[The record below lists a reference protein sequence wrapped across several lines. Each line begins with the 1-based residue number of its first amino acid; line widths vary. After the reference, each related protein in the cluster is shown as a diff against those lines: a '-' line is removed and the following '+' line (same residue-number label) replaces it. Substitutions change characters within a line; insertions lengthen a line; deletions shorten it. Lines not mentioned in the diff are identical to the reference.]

1 MKLKRLIYIL
11 TSLLLG
17 TVIFAG
23 PCVSASAPV
32 VGAQSAV
39 LMEADSLHILISHN
53 GSQRL
58 PMASTTKIMT
68 ALVAIEHTKK
78 LDREVKV
85 SEEAAGIEGSS
96 IYLSAGEKLTMEQLL
111 YALMLES
118 ANDAAAAIACEV
130 AGSVEEFA
138 VLMNEKAEEL
148 ELTNTHF
155 TNPHGLDNEDHY
167 TTAEDLAKIACAA
180 LQNETFKKI
189 VSTYKNKI
197 PLNGGEG
204 TRVLVNHNR
213 LLQSYEGAIGVKTG
227 FTKRSGRCL
236 VSAAQRDGVTL
247 VAVTLNDPD
256 DWKDHKEMLDYGFS
270 AYQSYTLAEE
280 GSLTFSI
287 PCTGGQKEYI
297 TISNKDALSVSL
309 PKSGGTITTKLEA
322 KPFLYA
328 PIKKGDLIGY
338 TIFLRDGKEIG
349 RVAMYADMACPT
361 EKLQKGIFHFFK

>member
-1 MKLKRLIYIL
+1 MKRFIYIL
-11 TSLLLG
+11 MSVCLGAVLLIG
-17 TVIFAG
+17 SCAAAAV
-23 PCVSASAPV
+23 PS

-39 LMEADSLHILISHN
+39 LMEAESGEILINHN

-78 LDREVKV
+78 LEREVKV

-138 VLMNEKAEEL
+138 TLMNEKAEEL

-155 TNPHGLDNEDHY
+155 TNPHGLDNEEHY
-167 TTAEDLAKIACAA
+167 TTAEDLAKLASAA
-180 LQNETFKKI
+180 LHNETFKKI

-197 PLNGGEG
+197 PLNGSEG

-213 LLQSYEGAIGVKTG
+213 LLQSYDGAIGVKTG

-256 DWKDHKEMLDYGFS
+256 DWKDHKTMLDYGFS
-270 AYQSYTLAEE
+270 TYENYALAEE

-287 PCTGGQKEYI
+287 PCTGGQKDYI

-309 PKSGGTITTKLEA
+309 PKSGGAITTKLEA
-322 KPFLYA
+322 EQFLYA
-328 PIKKGDLIGY
+328 PVKKGDMVGY
-338 TIFLRDGKEIG
+338 AVFLRDGKEIG
-349 RVAMYADMACPT
+349 RVAMYADLACPT
-361 EKLQKGIFHFFK
+361 VKLQKGIFHFFK

>member
-1 MKLKRLIYIL
+1 MKRLIL
-11 TSLLLG
+11 TCTSIVLCI
-17 TVIFAG
+17 VIFAA
-23 PCVSASAPV
+23 PATAAATAAPSVSAQ
-32 VGAQSAV
+32 GAV
-39 LMEADSLHILISHN
+39 LMEAASGEVLIDHN
-53 GSQRL
+53 GDTRL

-130 AGSVEEFA
+130 AGSVEDFA
-138 VLMNEKAEEL
+138 ALMNEKAEEL
-148 ELTNTHF
+148 GLTNTHF
-155 TNPHGLDNEDHY
+155 TNPHGLDDEEHY
-167 TTAEDLAKIACAA
+167 TSAKDLATLACAA
-180 LQNETFKKI
+180 LQNETFQKI
-189 VSTYKNKI
+189 VSTYKQKI
-197 PLNGGEG
+197 PLNGSEG

-256 DWKDHKEMLDYGFS
+256 DWKDHKAMLDYGFS
-270 AYQSYTLAEE
+270 TYQNYVLAEE
-280 GSLTFSI
+280 GALTFSL
-287 PCTGGQKEYI
+287 PCTGGQKDYI
-297 TISNKDALSVSL
+297 TATNRDALSLSL
-309 PKSGGTITTKLEA
+309 PKSGGPITTVLESD
-322 KPFLYA
+322 PFLYA
-328 PIKKGDLIGY
+328 PVKKGDLVGY
-338 TIFLRDGKEIG
+338 AVFLRDGKEIG
-349 RVAMYADMACPT
+349 RVALYADMACPT
-361 EKLQKGIFHFFK
+361 IELQKGIFHFFK